1 MRNATAPVRSDGVLV
16 VVTCLATAR
25 VRGHY
30 AGIDGTMKQIT
41 LILAALAAVTVE
53 SAPFRTIQRIWAVEP
68 EKIEAAMA
76 AYPGAFSD
84 GIIIA
89 TFAGLKIGPAEVRDF
104 TRQKAFVERMKAQ
117 GREVQICISSTIGHM
132 DDWTMDNDVPK
143 MVGSDGK
150 VATAMAC
157 PRSGAFAGYL
167 RGLCR
172 RYAELGPTVVWIDDD
187 FRIPHHPPVDFA
199 CFCDGCLSRFGEEY
213 GVKMSRSELKT
224 AILEDRRVEDGSH
237 QNRRV
242 RAAWRKY
249 SQRAIN
255 DLSGLIADAVHAVDD
270 KIIIGFMCCNPEG
283 MAYAA
288 FDFKEMIARAKN
300 RDGVVWFRHGSG
312 TYTDFTPYT
321 EDNIVSK
328 NIAIGRNCAMTE
340 GPGIVNLTEEVTS
353 PYNRRT
359 KSLRITFLEAA
370 LNIGLAG
377 ADGVTYDAI
386 KPNLDEQLRDDALV
400 ADIHRRR
407 GELDR
412 MRALIE
418 GKRQLGVYPF
428 YDPDIW
434 LANGKAKSLWA
445 LKTLGA
451 EDWKPLAYIGVPF
464 TFREK
469 SASVLLL
476 SGQSARA
483 MPTERLDAWRK
494 RGVIAD
500 GAAAAEVGKCGR
512 MFVFGKGAWSRSVW
526 GRKESLQI
534 KDALDRLAG
543 GKMPSRVDTC
553 VRLAQSVWESADGK
567 ERVVFLFNLDFDDA
581 TDVRLTQDGTFA
593 AEMLNMDGTW
603 KRLGR
608 GGAFALPNIQA
619 WTVAVI
625 RLRR

>member
-1 MRNATAPVRSDGVLV
+1 MMRKAMSLVAVMLGAAANAASAAIVAASAAG
-16 VVTCLATAR
+16 AT
-25 VRGHY
+25 
-30 AGIDGTMKQIT
+30 
-41 LILAALAAVTVE
+41 
-53 SAPFRTIQRIWAVEP
+53 PFRTIQRIWATEP
-68 EKIEAAMA
+68 EKIESAMES
-76 AYPGAFSD
+76 YPGAFSD

-89 TFAGLKIGPAEVRDF
+89 TFAGLKIGSEEVRDF
-104 TRQKAFVERMKAQ
+104 ATQKAFVERMKAH
-117 GREVQICISSTIGHM
+117 GKEVQICISSTIGHR
-132 DDWTMDNDVPK
+132 DEWTEDNDLPK

-150 VATAMAC
+150 AARAMAC
-157 PRSGAFAGYL
+157 PRSAAFADYL
-167 RGLCR
+167 RGLFR
-172 RYAELGPTVVWIDDD
+172 RYAELGPTVIWVDDD
-187 FRIPHHPPVDFA
+187 FRMAHHPSVDFA
-199 CFCDGCLSRFGEEY
+199 CFCDDCIARFATETGI
-213 GVKMSRSELKT
+213 KMSRSELKA
-224 AILEDRRVEDGSH
+224 AILEDRRVEDNAH
-237 QNRRV
+237 HNRRV

-255 DLSGLIADAVHAVDD
+255 DLSGLIADAVHEVDD

-283 MAYAA
+283 MSYAA

-321 EDNIVSK
+321 EDSIVSK
-328 NIAIGRNCAMTE
+328 NIAIGRNCAQTE

-370 LNIGLAG
+370 LNIGFAG

-445 LKTLGA
+445 MKTLGA

-483 MPTERLDAWRK
+483 MPKERLDAWRK

-500 GAAAAEVGKCGR
+500 GAAVAEVGRCGR

-553 VRLAQSVWESADGK
+553 VRLAQSVWESPDGN

-581 TDVRLTQDGTFA
+581 TDVRLAENVAFA
-593 AEMLNMDGTW
+593 AERLCADGSW
-603 KRLGR
+603 IQLGK
-608 GGAFALPNIQA
+608 GAAFSLAPIPA
-619 WTVAVI
+619 WSVAVM
-625 RLRR
+625 RLRK

>member
-1 MRNATAPVRSDGVLV
+1 VKRTIVIG
-16 VVTCLATAR
+16 
-25 VRGHY
+25 
-30 AGIDGTMKQIT
+30 
-41 LILAALAAVTVE
+41 LAAGAATVAALNGMPARGAPE
-53 SAPFRTIQRIWAVEP
+53 TFAACPTPRTSTPFRTIQRIWAVEP

-89 TFAGLKIGPAEVRDF
+89 TFAGLKIGSEEVRDF
-104 TRQKAFVERMKAQ
+104 ATQKAFVERMKAQ
-117 GREVQICISSTIGHM
+117 GREVQICVSSTIGHR
-132 DDWTMDNDVPK
+132 DEWTMDNDLPK

-150 VATAMAC
+150 PARAMVC
-157 PRSGAFAGYL
+157 PRSAAFAEYL
-167 RGLCR
+167 RGLYR
-172 RYAELGPTVVWIDDD
+172 RYAELGPSVIWIDDD
-187 FRIPHHPPVDFA
+187 FRMAHHPPVDFA
-199 CFCDGCLSRFGEEY
+199 CFCDNCIARFAAKTGI
-213 GVKMSRSELKT
+213 KMSRSELKA
-224 AILEDRRVEDGSH
+224 AILGDAVVGGI
-237 QNRRV
+237 RV

-249 SQRAIN
+249 SQSAIN

-270 KIIIGFMCCNPEG
+270 KIVIGFMCCNPEG
-283 MAYAA
+283 MSYAA
-288 FDFKEMIARAKN
+288 FDFKSMIERAKN

-328 NIAIGRNCAMTE
+328 NIAIGRNCAQTE
-340 GPGIVNLTEEVTS
+340 GPGVVNLTEEVTS

-370 LNIGLAG
+370 LNIGFAG

-434 LANGKAKSLWA
+434 LANGKAKSLWEM
-445 LKTLGA
+445 KTLGT

-476 SGQSARA
+476 SGKSARA
-483 MPTERLDAWRK
+483 MPKKRLDAWRR

-500 GAAAAEVGKCGR
+500 GAAAAEVGRGGKT
-512 MFVFGKGAWSRSVW
+512 FVFGKGAWSRSVW

-534 KDALDRLAG
+534 KDALDSLAG
-543 GKMPSRVDTC
+543 GRMPSRVDTC
-553 VRLAQSVWESADGK
+553 VRLAQSVWESPDGR

-581 TDVRLTQDGTFA
+581 KDVKLTEDGAFA
-593 AEMLNMDGTW
+593 AELLLPSGRW
-603 KRLGR
+603 KPLGK
-608 GGAFALPNIQA
+608 GSAFALPNIPA
-619 WTVAVI
+619 WTPAVI
-625 RLRR
+625 KMHR